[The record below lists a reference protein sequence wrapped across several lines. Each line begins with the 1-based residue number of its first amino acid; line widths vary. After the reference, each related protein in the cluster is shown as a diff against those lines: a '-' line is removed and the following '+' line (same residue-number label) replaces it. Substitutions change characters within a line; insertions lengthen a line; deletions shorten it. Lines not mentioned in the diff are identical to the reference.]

1 MEKPEIIWKDR
12 KRYFGLPISFTKYS
26 IGEDRLFV
34 EKGFFTTKFD
44 EVLLYRIRDISLT
57 ITLGQKLFGVGTVT
71 VYSSDKSIPSLE
83 LKNVKKPRE
92 VKEILHREVE
102 AMKMKKRMRVN
113 EILDN
118 PYDDDGQG
126 EGDGEFDDLYEDN
139 NL

>member
-1 MEKPEIIWKDR
+1 MNIIWQDR

-26 IGEDRLFV
+26 IGDDRLFV
-34 EKGFFTTKFD
+34 ETGFFTTKID
-44 EVLLYRIRDISLT
+44 EVLQNRIRDISLT

-83 LKNVKKPRE
+83 LKNIRKPRE
-92 VKEILHREVE
+92 VKEILHKEVE

-113 EILDN
+113 EILDS
-118 PYDDDGQG
+118 PYDDADGDG
-126 EGDGEFDDLYEDN
+126 NPDGEFDDLYEDD